1 MFSLFSC
8 LKGGATMEQKERMC
22 ISIQEM
28 AQLLGIGMTSAYKL
42 ANDKEFYPAKRV
54 CGRIVVHYDLLQK
67 WIKEQNN

>member
-1 MFSLFSC
+1 
-8 LKGGATMEQKERMC
+8 MEQKERMC

-54 CGRIVVHYDLLQK
+54 CGRRCSLRFIAKVDK
-67 WIKEQNN
+67 RTK